1 MSQNIKVS
9 TSQKREEGEALAES
23 RRVEVPV
30 TPLIALSWQQ
40 AGWKKVSRGAK
51 QEGVESEC
59 GSFFGDVRLKM
70 VLVSGT
76 RRSPEK
82 ILL

>member
-51 QEGVESEC
+51 QEGQV
-59 GSFFGDVRLKM
+59 
-70 VLVSGT
+70 VLAVLFMLQLPFNPCCL
-76 RRSPEK
+76 RKLDQPEGEK
-82 ILL
+82 YP

>member
-1 MSQNIKVS
+1 M
-9 TSQKREEGEALAES
+9 LAES

-30 TPLIALSWQQ
+30 TPLMALSWQQ
-40 AGWKKVSRGAK
+40 AGWKKVSGGVK

-70 VLVSGT
+70 VLISGT

>member
-9 TSQKREEGEALAES
+9 TSQRHEEGEVLPES

-30 TPLIALSWQQ
+30 TPLITVSWQQ
-40 AGWKKVSRGAK
+40 AEWKKLSGGVK

-59 GSFFGDVRLKM
+59 GSFLGDISLKM
-70 VLVSGT
+70 ALIGGA